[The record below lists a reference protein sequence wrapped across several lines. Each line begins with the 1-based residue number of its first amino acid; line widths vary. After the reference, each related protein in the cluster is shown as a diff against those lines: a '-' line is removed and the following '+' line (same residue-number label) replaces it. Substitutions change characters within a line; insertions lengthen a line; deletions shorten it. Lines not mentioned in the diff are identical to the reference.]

1 MSAVVLLAAG
11 GAGWEAGVLALL
23 ERAPGAVVLKRCVDA
38 DDLLAAAAAG
48 QADAAVVA
56 ADLPGLDAAAV
67 EALRHHGVRPIGV
80 VPVGPAGDGVAAR
93 AARAGLGELLVEDA
107 LGSLPSLLA
116 EPPAAPGDP
125 GDPDGLGGPDGAAG
139 ADPLLE
145 AEVTTGAPAGR
156 GRVVAVWGPA
166 GAPGRTTVA
175 TAIAAELARRRL
187 PTVLVDA
194 DPYGGALAPLL
205 GIVDEVSGL
214 LAAARL
220 ATTGDLE
227 QRLPSVLRGVAP
239 HLAVLTGL
247 PRPDRWTELRRG
259 LAGEVA
265 EECRAHGYV
274 VIDTGFSLEEDV
286 ALPGRTSRNQL
297 TLDALEVADEVVVVG
312 APDPVGL
319 ARLARGLVDLREV
332 VRRPP
337 HVVVNRM
344 RGSLGWS
351 EKEVAGMLTGV
362 VRTASVHAV
371 PDDRGAVDAAAVAGR
386 TVLETAPESA
396 LVRAVAGLVDGF
408 APPLVGRRADRS
420 RRRLA
425 SLRRR

>member
-1 MSAVVLLAAG
+1 MTAVVLLAAG

-23 ERAPGAVVLKRCVDA
+23 ERAPGAVVLKRCVDT

-107 LGSLPSLLA
+107 VDSLPALLA
-116 EPPAAPGDP
+116 EPPAAPADLGE
-125 GDPDGLGGPDGAAG
+125 PDGLHGMLG

-145 AEVTTGAPAGR
+145 AAVATGAPAGR

-259 LAGEVA
+259 LVGEVA

-274 VIDTGFSLEEDV
+274 VVDTGFSLEEDV
-286 ALPGRTSRNQL
+286 ALPGRTGRNQL

-425 SLRRR
+425 PLRRR